1 VGSCSSH
8 ILIETLFT
16 TLRVSLKKR
25 GELSSSED
33 YFSCVYDSYV
43 WQLDDDMITN
53 LIEDDRLQHFQDYFQ
68 SSLGTCDP
76 YILGDAYLLYEDSQ
90 RHSSSILEEYQDVAI
105 SE

>member
-43 WQLDDDMITN
+43 WQPDDDIITY
-53 LIEDDRLQHFQDYFQ
+53 LFEDDESWNF
-68 SSLGTCDP
+68 
-76 YILGDAYLLYEDSQ
+76 
-90 RHSSSILEEYQDVAI
+90 
-105 SE
+105 